1 MQDSA
6 SHWLVMNVA
15 VCNIFIGRCS
25 DEKQLV
31 EDTGEEFVKFFLMR
45 ISPVETTAAEAAH
58 LIEKKIKDAT
68 ESTTS
73 SIIENSKCAIE
84 RALAVAEEAAQHVP
98 EIKKMVFLL
107 QQGNEEQ
114 MVKILGLT
122 PTANDVSPRVPACNY
137 IVSSVAYEL
146 NVLRT
151 RGPRRMNCVM
161 TSIPVSTVQEGG
173 NAPTPTSFPQI
184 NDKHFCS
191 TPTPKGK
198 GPIGDL
204 SNSTFSEMLPGR
216 VTVASVKNFQ
226 LVAAVEPCHN
236 VSTAEQEKVIL

>member
-15 VCNIFIGRCS
+15 VCNIFIRRCS

-84 RALAVAEEAAQHVP
+84 RALAVAEEAAQHV
-98 EIKKMVFLL
+98 
-107 QQGNEEQ
+107 
-114 MVKILGLT
+114 
-122 PTANDVSPRVPACNY
+122 SPRVPACNY

-151 RGPRRMNCVM
+151 RGLRRMNCVM
-161 TSIPVSTVQEGG
+161 TSILVSAVQEGG

-184 NDKHFCS
+184 TDKHFCS
-191 TPTPKGK
+191 TPAPKRK

-236 VSTAEQEKVIL
+236 DSAAEQEKVILQFGKLTFLVCLAQNAVSLAMIRLRIRQ